1 MLEELLD
8 LVRKQP
14 DLVFGYAG
22 ALVERYPR
30 QIGEWYRNRIML
42 IAPDVSKRSQYQ
54 RLAERIG
61 ELARLGCVS
70 DAGSASGSVLRCTRT
85 AMRSRRNF

>member
-1 MLEELLD
+1 
-8 LVRKQP
+8 
-14 DLVFGYAG
+14 
-22 ALVERYPR
+22 
-30 QIGEWYRNRIML
+30 ML

-70 DAGSASGSVLRCTRT
+70 DARQCLRECL
-85 AMRSRRNF
+85 AMHPYRHALKEELLKLSIL